1 MSLACWSR
9 IHILTSRGAFG
20 NFLQVNWALPSKQVT
35 YRACCLVLE
44 FHLTK
49 QQQTNVPSAELVA
62 FFSQVPPHKPTRRKP
77 PCSLPLYSNKTE
89 TSQNN
94 GQVSYQFN
102 PRTKNLFSAVCFL
115 MRHEL
120 AGSTVIKL
128 CSRRHQSCTIK
139 PSHASTQALTQN

>member
-1 MSLACWSR
+1 ML
-9 IHILTSRGAFG
+9 
-20 NFLQVNWALPSKQVT
+20 VT
-35 YRACCLVLE
+35 YPYINIMWCLWKFPLGKLGPAIQAGHLRSMLSCALVT
-44 FHLTK
+44 LTK

-128 CSRRHQSCTIK
+128 CSRRHRSCTIK